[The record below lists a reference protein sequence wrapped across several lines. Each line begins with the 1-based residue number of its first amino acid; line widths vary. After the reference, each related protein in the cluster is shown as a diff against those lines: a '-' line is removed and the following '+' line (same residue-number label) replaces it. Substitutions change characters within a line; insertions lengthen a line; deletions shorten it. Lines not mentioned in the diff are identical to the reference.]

1 MKLMFESRNA
11 LVIGTEIATNGLESG
26 GSLRVDTIRTII
38 EKAGFKV
45 TVTSKSKAKN
55 FLESDWDLIV
65 VVSFSCSRL
74 LSQARCKTSNLWF
87 DPTDSWQL
95 SRFSLLRAGQI
106 SQLPRLF
113 RDLFWLS
120 RSPNLD
126 LLTFISQ
133 RDALTEQ
140 NWWQKRINPL
150 ILPVFELNR
159 KVVQGDSSRLVFV
172 GDGKYVANRRSL
184 DFLGEVL
191 RHLPQSFE
199 IHLFGDSLKY
209 SNPRFKSHGYVSKSE
224 LYRTRDIHLV
234 PVKFGSGLKLKAA
247 VPLWNGLP
255 VVATAEGATGLS
267 LGGSLYVGNTPKEF
281 AKKIL
286 LAQEST
292 DSFLLNP
299 PRETVFVDNDLAEIT
314 TWLQTI

>member
-1 MKLMFESRNA
+1 MVESRNA
-11 LVIGTEIATNGLESG
+11 LVIGTEVATNGLESG
-26 GSLRVDTIRTII
+26 GSLRVDTIRTMI
-38 EKAGFKV
+38 EKAGIKV

-65 VVSFSCSRL
+65 VVSFSCSRSL
-74 LSQARCKTSNLWF
+74 LQARSKTSNLWF
-87 DPTDSWQL
+87 DPTDSWRL
-95 SRFSLLRAGQI
+95 SRLSLLRAGQI
-106 SQLPRLF
+106 SQLLKLF

-120 RSPNLD
+120 RSPNVD

-133 RDALTEQ
+133 RDALAEQ
-140 NWWQKRINPL
+140 NWWQSRINPL

-159 KVVQGDSSRLVFV
+159 KVLQGESFRLVFV
-172 GDGKYVANRRSL
+172 GDGKYVANRKSL
-184 DFLGEVL
+184 DFLEEVL
-191 RHLPQSFE
+191 HYLPPSYE

-224 LYRTRDIHLV
+224 LYRTHDIHLV

-255 VVATAEGATGLS
+255 VVATVEGANGLS
-267 LGGSLYVGNTPKEF
+267 LSCSLFVGNTPKEF
-281 AKKIL
+281 AKEIL
-286 LAQEST
+286 VAQNSA

-299 PRETVFVDNDLAEIT
+299 PKETVFVDNNLAEIT
-314 TWLQTI
+314 TWLQTL